1 MGLMTTAFNVGV
13 GALGAAEFGTKGL
26 IAGAAIGLGTE
37 AVSYGATKDEEDSVK
52 KAAKAGFI
60 SGVSQSAFSSMQEL
74 YAFRNPNSV
83 QAISSLNSTTS
94 ISAEFDAIKTILNK
108 DEWKKSWKQAGDGL
122 KEIERLTGKKSS
134 GTAAQILA
142 TPNVMATKAG
152 ATSMRPENFVVD
164 IARSAQI
171 KNQSMGEDIG
181 EIVSSMQKRMMA
193 TAGIPT
199 SLADVSDDS
208 IDALANIVKNSPN
221 EHVESI
227 FKQAGMDL
235 NRIDDLND
243 NPLFNII
250 KKNAGIDGSLEL
262 APDTVIDKLRD
273 VLSDEETVSNI
284 KTGVSKAQDIVG
296 VKPKTKSKKIIEGV
310 TNGVTGFAK
319 AQYDTIA
326 ETVKLGDGKVQ
337 SPWVNNVSSDIAE
350 DQASLFGKDYNL
362 KATSLDVLDDASE
375 RTAKMIERNSGMV
388 DDTIGLY
395 NDFSKKVLK
404 GGATGAK
411 IQNAAEMADYV
422 RGIQPGAYGTY
433 KELQRIGV
441 YGENS
446 SIVDKVIGFA
456 LENKSG
462 SPLWSRVLDK
472 QLNGGKHG
480 GATASIEK
488 SVDILDEAGKVIK
501 NVSVDAFDPKKL
513 KAGHSVNVK
522 NTIKGNGK
530 LARGLA
536 LAGDIAIG
544 GVATGALFAAPALL
558 AKPFSNSNKENNSGD
573 KPLKRGGRDLSTNNI
588 KSNSPVNPV
597 Y

>member
-1 MGLMTTAFNVGV
+1 MGLMTTAFNIGV

-26 IAGAAIGLGTE
+26 IAGTAIGLGTE

-94 ISAEFDAIKTILNK
+94 VSAEFDAIKTILNK
-108 DEWKKSWKQAGDGL
+108 DEWKRSWRQAESGL
-122 KEIERLTGKKSS
+122 KEIERLTGKSS
-134 GTAAQILA
+134 GTVAQILA
-142 TPNVMATKAG
+142 TPNIMATKYG

-199 SLADVSDDS
+199 NLADVSDDS
-208 IDALANIVKNSPN
+208 IDALSNIVKNSPN
-221 EHVESI
+221 EHVESL
-227 FKQAGMDL
+227 FKRAGMDL
-235 NRIDDLND
+235 DKINEIEG
-243 NPLFNII
+243 NPLFDII

-262 APDTVIDKLRD
+262 APDSVIDKLRD
-273 VLSDEETVSNI
+273 VLSNEEVVSNI
-284 KTGVSKAQDIVG
+284 KTGVSKAQRIAG
-296 VKPKTKSKKIIEGV
+296 VKPKTKSKKIIEGISD
-310 TNGVTGFAK
+310 GVTGFAK

-337 SPWVNNVSSDIAE
+337 SPWVNNVASDIAE
-350 DQASLFGKDYNL
+350 DKASLLGKDYEL
-362 KATSLDVLDDASE
+362 KATKLDVLDDASE

-388 DDTIGLY
+388 DDTIELY
-395 NDFSKKVLK
+395 NSISKEALK
-404 GGATGAK
+404 GGTAGAK

-446 SIVDKVIGFA
+446 SIVDKTIGLV

-501 NVSVDAFDPKKL
+501 NMSTDAFDPKKL

-522 NTIKGNGK
+522 NTIKGKGK

-573 KPLKRGGRDLSTNNI
+573 RPLKRGGRDLSTNNV

>member
-1 MGLMTTAFNVGV
+1 MGLITTAFNVGV
-13 GALGAAEFGTKGL
+13 GALGTAEFGTKGL

-37 AVSYGATKDEEDSVK
+37 AISYGATKDEEDSVK

-74 YAFRNPNSV
+74 YAFSNPNSV

-94 ISAEFDAIKTILNK
+94 VSAEFDAIKTFLNK

-122 KEIERLTGKKSS
+122 KEVERLTGKSS

-142 TPNVMATKAG
+142 TPNIMATKWG
-152 ATSMRPENFVVD
+152 MTSMRPENFVVD
-164 IARSAQI
+164 IARAAQI
-171 KNQSMGEDIG
+171 KNQSMGEDMS
-181 EIVSSMQKRMMA
+181 EIVSSMQKRMMS

-199 SLADVSDDS
+199 SLADISDDS
-208 IDALANIVKNSPN
+208 IDTLSNIVKNSPN
-221 EHVESI
+221 EHIKSM
-227 FKQAGMDL
+227 FKRAGMDL
-235 NRIDDLND
+235 DRINEIED
-243 NPLFNII
+243 NPLFDIL
-250 KKNAGIDGSLEL
+250 KKNAGIDGGLEL
-262 APDTVIDKLRD
+262 TTDSVIDKLRD
-273 VLSDEETVSNI
+273 VLSNEEVVSNI
-284 KTGVSKAQDIVG
+284 KTGVSKAQTIAG
-296 VKPKTKSKKIIEGV
+296 VKPKTKSKKVIEGV
-310 TNGVTGFAK
+310 ADSVAGFVK
-319 AQYDTIA
+319 AQYDTVA
-326 ETVKLGDGKVQ
+326 ETVKLGDGKIQ
-337 SPWVNNVSSDIAE
+337 SPWVNNVASDIAE
-350 DQASLFGKDYNL
+350 GEASLFGKDYKL
-362 KATSLDVLDDASE
+362 KATKLGVLDDASE
-375 RTAKMIERNSGMV
+375 RTAKMIERNSGIV

-395 NDFSKKVLK
+395 NNVLEEALK
-404 GGATGAK
+404 GGTAGAK
-411 IQNAAEMADYV
+411 IRNASEMADYV

-446 SIVDKVIGFA
+446 STIDKAIGLV

-472 QLNGGKHG
+472 QLKGGKQG
-480 GATASIEK
+480 KATASIEK

-501 NVSVDAFDPKKL
+501 NVSTDAFDPKKL

-522 NTIKGNGK
+522 NTIKGKGK

-573 KPLKRGGRDLSTNNI
+573 KPLKRGGKDLSTNNI

>member
-1 MGLMTTAFNVGV
+1 
-13 GALGAAEFGTKGL
+13 
-26 IAGAAIGLGTE
+26 
-37 AVSYGATKDEEDSVK
+37 
-52 KAAKAGFI
+52 
-60 SGVSQSAFSSMQEL
+60 
-74 YAFRNPNSV
+74 
-83 QAISSLNSTTS
+83 
-94 ISAEFDAIKTILNK
+94 
-108 DEWKKSWKQAGDGL
+108 
-122 KEIERLTGKKSS
+122 
-134 GTAAQILA
+134 
-142 TPNVMATKAG
+142 
-152 ATSMRPENFVVD
+152 
-164 IARSAQI
+164 
-171 KNQSMGEDIG
+171 MGEDIG
-181 EIVSSMQKRMMA
+181 EVVSSMQKRMMA

-199 SLADVSDDS
+199 SLADISDDS
-208 IDALANIVKNSPN
+208 IDTLSSIIKNSPN
-221 EHVESI
+221 EHVESL
-227 FKQAGMDL
+227 FKRAGMDL
-235 NRIDDLND
+235 GRVNEIEG
-243 NPLFNII
+243 NPLFDII
-250 KKNAGIDGSLEL
+250 KKNAGIDESLEL
-262 APDTVIDKLRD
+262 APDSVIDKLRD
-273 VLSDEETVSNI
+273 VLSNEEVVSNI
-284 KTGVSKAQDIVG
+284 KTGVSKAQRIAG
-296 VKPKTKSKKIIEGV
+296 VKPKTKSKKIIEGISD
-310 TNGVTGFAK
+310 GVTGFAK
-319 AQYDTIA
+319 AQYDTIT

-337 SPWVNNVSSDIAE
+337 SPWVNNVASDIAE
-350 DQASLFGKDYNL
+350 DKASLLGKDYNL
-362 KATSLDVLDDASE
+362 KATKLDVLDDASE

-388 DDTIGLY
+388 DDTIDLY
-395 NDFSKKVLK
+395 NNISKEALK
-404 GGATGAK
+404 GGTTGAK

-446 SIVDKVIGFA
+446 SVVDKAIGFA

-522 NTIKGNGK
+522 NTIKGKGK

-544 GVATGALFAAPALL
+544 GVTTGALFAAPALL

>member
-1 MGLMTTAFNVGV
+1 MGLMTTAFNIGV

-26 IAGAAIGLGTE
+26 IAGTAIGLGTE

-94 ISAEFDAIKTILNK
+94 VSAEFDAIKTILNK
-108 DEWKKSWKQAGDGL
+108 DEWKRSWRQAESGL
-122 KEIERLTGKKSS
+122 KEIERLTGKSS
-134 GTAAQILA
+134 GTVAQILA
-142 TPNVMATKAG
+142 TPNIMATKYG

-193 TAGIPT
+193 TSGIPT
-199 SLADVSDDS
+199 NLADVSDDS
-208 IDALANIVKNSPN
+208 IDALSNIVKNSPN
-221 EHVESI
+221 EHVESL
-227 FKQAGMDL
+227 FKRAGMDL
-235 NRIDDLND
+235 DKINEIEG
-243 NPLFNII
+243 NPLFDII

-262 APDTVIDKLRD
+262 APDSVIDKLRD
-273 VLSDEETVSNI
+273 VLSNEEVVSNI
-284 KTGVSKAQDIVG
+284 KTGVSKAQRIAG
-296 VKPKTKSKKIIEGV
+296 VKPKTKSKKIIEGISD
-310 TNGVTGFAK
+310 GVTGFAK

-337 SPWVNNVSSDIAE
+337 SPWVNNVASDIAE
-350 DQASLFGKDYNL
+350 DKASLLGKDYEL
-362 KATSLDVLDDASE
+362 KATKLDVLDDASE

-388 DDTIGLY
+388 DDTIELY
-395 NDFSKKVLK
+395 NSISKEALK
-404 GGATGAK
+404 GGTAGAK

-446 SIVDKVIGFA
+446 SIVDKTIGLV

-501 NVSVDAFDPKKL
+501 NMSTDAFDPKKL

-522 NTIKGNGK
+522 NTIKGKGK

-573 KPLKRGGRDLSTNNI
+573 RPLKRGGRDLSTNNV

>member
-26 IAGAAIGLGTE
+26 ITGAAIGLGTE

-60 SGVSQSAFSSMQEL
+60 SGISQSAFSSMQEL
-74 YAFRNPNSV
+74 YAFSNPNSV

-108 DEWKKSWKQAGDGL
+108 DEWKRSWRQAGSGL
-122 KEIERLTGKKSS
+122 KEIERLTGKSS
-134 GTAAQILA
+134 GTVAQILA
-142 TPNVMATKAG
+142 TPNIMATKYG

-199 SLADVSDDS
+199 NLADVSDDS
-208 IDALANIVKNSPN
+208 IDALSNIVKNSPN
-221 EHVESI
+221 EHVESL
-227 FKQAGMDL
+227 FKRAGMDL
-235 NRIDDLND
+235 DRVNEIEG
-243 NPLFNII
+243 NPLFDII
-250 KKNAGIDGSLEL
+250 KKNAGIDWSLEL
-262 APDTVIDKLRD
+262 APDSVIDKLRD
-273 VLSDEETVSNI
+273 VLSNEEVVSNI
-284 KTGVSKAQDIVG
+284 KTGVSKAQRIAG
-296 VKPKTKSKKIIEGV
+296 VKPKTKSKKIIEGIAD
-310 TNGVTGFAK
+310 GVTGFAK

-337 SPWVNNVSSDIAE
+337 SPWVNNVASDIAE
-350 DQASLFGKDYNL
+350 DKASLLGKDYNL
-362 KATSLDVLDDASE
+362 KATKLDVLDDASE

-388 DDTIGLY
+388 DDTIDLY
-395 NDFSKKVLK
+395 NSISKEALK
-404 GGATGAK
+404 GGTAGAK

-446 SIVDKVIGFA
+446 SIVDKTIGLV

-472 QLNGGKHG
+472 QLNGGKQG
-480 GATASIEK
+480 NATASIEK

-501 NVSVDAFDPKKL
+501 NVSTDAFDPKKL

-522 NTIKGNGK
+522 NTIKGKGK

-558 AKPFSNSNKENNSGD
+558 TKPFSNSNKENNSGD
-573 KPLKRGGRDLSTNNI
+573 KPLKRGGKDLSTNNI

>member
-26 IAGAAIGLGTE
+26 IAGAAVGLGTE
-37 AVSYGATKDEEDSVK
+37 AISYGATKDEEDSVK

-74 YAFRNPNSV
+74 YAFSNPNSV

-94 ISAEFDAIKTILNK
+94 VSAEFDAIKTFLNK
-108 DEWKKSWKQAGDGL
+108 DEWKKSWRQAGDGL
-122 KEIERLTGKKSS
+122 KEIEKLTGKSS

-152 ATSMRPENFVVD
+152 MTSMRPENFVVD
-164 IARSAQI
+164 IARAAQI
-171 KNQSMGEDIG
+171 KNQSMGEDMG
-181 EIVSSMQKRMMA
+181 EIVSSMQKRMMS

-199 SLADVSDDS
+199 SLADISDDS
-208 IDALANIVKNSPN
+208 IDTLSNIVKNSPN
-221 EHVESI
+221 EHIESM
-227 FKQAGMDL
+227 FKRAGMDL
-235 NRIDDLND
+235 DRINEIEN
-243 NPLFNII
+243 NPLFDVL
-250 KKNAGIDGSLEL
+250 KKNAGIDGGLEL
-262 APDTVIDKLRD
+262 TTDSVIDKLRD
-273 VLSDEETVSNI
+273 VLSNEETVSNI
-284 KTGVSKAQDIVG
+284 KTGVSKAQSIAG
-296 VKPKTKSKKIIEGV
+296 VKPKTKSKKIVEGV
-310 TNGVTGFAK
+310 ADSVTGFVK
-319 AQYDTIA
+319 AQYDTVA

-337 SPWVNNVSSDIAE
+337 SPWVNNVASDIAE
-350 DQASLFGKDYNL
+350 GEASLFGKDYKL
-362 KATSLDVLDDASE
+362 KATKLNILDDASE
-375 RTAKMIERNSGMV
+375 RTAKMIERNSGIV

-395 NDFSKKVLK
+395 NEISEEVLK
-404 GGATGAK
+404 GGTAGAK
-411 IQNAAEMADYV
+411 IRNASEMADYV

-446 SIVDKVIGFA
+446 STLDKAIGFA

-472 QLNGGKHG
+472 QLKADKQGR
-480 GATASIEK
+480 ATASIEK
-488 SVDILDEAGKVIK
+488 SVDILNEAGKVIK
-501 NVSVDAFDPKKL
+501 NVPTDAFDPKKL

-522 NTIKGNGK
+522 NTIKGKGK

-544 GVATGALFAAPALL
+544 GVTTGALFAAPALL
-558 AKPFSNSNKENNSGD
+558 TKPFSNSNKENNSGD
-573 KPLKRGGRDLSTNNI
+573 KPLKRGGKDLSTNNI